1 MSVPPPPSPPPPAGA
16 RDPMTPEGRLGPVTP
31 EHRASGPPSQAQP
44 LLRQEAKGEEE
55 EGEETGVP
63 GASRT
68 GTAEQRRRGWGEA
81 AEAPAAEEGQ
91 VEAGGAAA
99 AGSGSP
105 AGGAGGGR
113 GDWRRLLAWLR
124 RRRPQCCPCAAPL
137 PRSAAHCCHGGTKM
151 AALAYNLGKREINHY
166 FSVRSA
172 KVLAL
177 AAVLLLA
184 ACHLASRRYRG
195 ERALPLPGRGR
206 RRRGEW
212 RPPPAPNTRPRPR
225 GRPRARPAG
234 EAAPPRAPRC
244 PPQRAP
250 AWPATVRGPVV
261 LGAPSRP
268 CWGRGRHAG
277 PGRRSSRGPGSSARR
292 PGGHAPGTGPACGR
306 SDRRP
311 SGASPGRSKAKASLH
326 GGASVRSG
334 GQRFCALGVRLFSLC
349 LIRSLPCN
357 SRTELLLDSGK
368 GRPVFLWHWG

>member
-1 MSVPPPPSPPPPAGA
+1 MSLPPPPPPLAGA

-31 EHRASGPPSQAQP
+31 EHGASGPPSQAQP

-81 AEAPAAEEGQ
+81 AEAAAAEEGQ

-124 RRRPQCCPCAAPL
+124 RRQPQCCPCAAPL

-177 AAVLLLA
+177 VAVLLLA

-206 RRRGEW
+206 RRRGGW

-234 EAAPPRAPRC
+234 EAAPPRAPSC
-244 PPQRAP
+244 PPRRARRP
-250 AWPATVRGPVV
+250 RPPWWAPPRGS
-261 LGAPSRP
+261 GYPSRP
-268 CWGRGRHAG
+268 PWGRGRHAG
-277 PGRRSSRGPGSSARR
+277 PGPEELPGSRFQREAAWGTRARPGACVWEVGQAALGGPARDARRQRPPCKGAPPSAGGSTILR
-292 PGGHAPGTGPACGR
+292 PGGPA
-306 SDRRP
+306 
-311 SGASPGRSKAKASLH
+311 L
-326 GGASVRSG
+326 
-334 GQRFCALGVRLFSLC
+334 
-349 LIRSLPCN
+349 
-357 SRTELLLDSGK
+357 
-368 GRPVFLWHWG
+368 